1 MSTKNLREYLGR
13 VGRGGALHPRHV
25 ESSAVNWRLTHILR
39 GQGAIFRLT
48 CFNEGTLGSKNH
60 LVSFKLLTILTD
72 QGHIGHMFQASPSP
86 GFYRR
91 GPEVRIFK
99 KLTKW
104 IMTIDQT
111 HFLYTSLFDTAK
123 IVTVKMYNSC

>member
-1 MSTKNLREYLGR
+1 MRNTDEKMASQTWPNGGR
-13 VGRGGALHPRHV
+13 HVAKWGEASQEALHPRLV

-72 QGHIGHMFQASPSP
+72 QGHIGYMFKTSPSP
-86 GFYRR
+86 VFFRR
-91 GPEVRIFK
+91 GPEVRFFK
-99 KLTKW
+99 KLT
-104 IMTIDQT
+104 
-111 HFLYTSLFDTAK
+111 
-123 IVTVKMYNSC
+123 N

>member
-1 MSTKNLREYLGR
+1 MIVSARGTGK
-13 VGRGGALHPRHV
+13 VGQKKGIRMGALHPRLV

-39 GQGAIFRLT
+39 GQGAIFRLI

-91 GPEVRIFK
+91 GPEV
-99 KLTKW
+99 L
-104 IMTIDQT
+104 
-111 HFLYTSLFDTAK
+111 L
-123 IVTVKMYNSC
+123 

>member
-1 MSTKNLREYLGR
+1 MSAKADHMPARAPTRPP
-13 VGRGGALHPRHV
+13 ALHLRHV

-99 KLTKW
+99 KLTNW
-104 IMTIDQT
+104 IMIIDQT
-111 HFLYTSLFDTAK
+111 HFYTHLYLTLPRL
-123 IVTVKMYNSC
+123 